1 MHTDRRTPPPWR
13 GNLSRN
19 SQAQDDWLSQQ
30 PPEPPLRPQ
39 WPMVD
44 AHHHL
49 MFAPAHGVHYGIDEA
64 LSDMAATGQRLIGTV
79 LVESGTRYDLSA
91 PPHLQ
96 PVGEAAWAREVRLQS
111 LAQADPSGG
120 PELAMA
126 LVGHADLSRGANAR
140 EVLQALQAASD
151 GRLRG
156 IRHVTVHDE
165 GAVGRSLLRPC
176 GPGLLRSPDY
186 QRGVQEVRDLG
197 LVLDVWVFH
206 HQLPEVV
213 ALAQRFDDLVIVL
226 NHLGSLLGVAEHA
239 LQPELAWRQWEAGLR
254 ALAACPN
261 VRVKIGGQGMPLAGL
276 GHSHAASPPDSRML
290 AQQLQ
295 PMWTLA
301 LEAFGPARCM
311 CESNF
316 PIDRQSWR
324 MDVIWNTWQRLCL
337 PLSVSERFALL
348 CGTAAQTYSLCLPH
362 GAAQAFHEQHP

>member
-1 MHTDRRTPPPWR
+1 MRTQSTAPSPWR
-13 GNLSRN
+13 SNLSRN
-19 SQAQDDWLSQQ
+19 SQAQDAWLSQQ
-30 PPEPPLRPQ
+30 RPEPPLRPH

-49 MFAPAHGVHYGIDEA
+49 MFAPAHGVHYGVDEA

-91 PPHLQ
+91 PVHLQ
-96 PVGEAAWAREVRLQS
+96 PVGEAAWAREVRLAS
-111 LAQADPSGG
+111 LAQGG

-126 LVGHADLSRGANAR
+126 LVGHADLTRGSDAR
-140 EVLQALQAASD
+140 AVLEALQTATE
-151 GRLRG
+151 GHLRG

-165 GAVGRSLLRPC
+165 GAVGQSLLRPC

-186 QRGVQEVRDLG
+186 QRGVQAVRDLG

-226 NHLGSLLGVAEHA
+226 NHLGSPLGVAEHA
-239 LQPELAWRQWEAGLR
+239 LQPQRTWQQWQAGLR
-254 ALAACPN
+254 ALAQCPN

-276 GHSHAASPPDSRML
+276 GHSHAETPPDSASL

-295 PMWTLA
+295 PMWMLA
-301 LEAFGPARCM
+301 LETFGPARCM

-337 PLSVSERFALL
+337 PLSSAERFALL
-348 CGTAAQTYSLCLPH
+348 CGTAAQTYSLSLPSDT
-362 GAAQAFHEQHP
+362 AQAFNERHP